1 MSKKCTATTDS
12 LFYPSPGEYMPWP
25 GQVTTQYMPYQF
37 RLDIGAGYAQP
48 TVDTCKVIIDV
59 PDIMEQM
66 NDIAIAETGTRLPI
80 REKYHVIEN
89 VQVTLQ
95 DDGGEAISVKVV
107 DKDPKRGPL
116 IACLDVDG
124 NWVKGIVDATPQ
136 GY

>member
-1 MSKKCTATTDS
+1 
-12 LFYPSPGEYMPWP
+12 
-25 GQVTTQYMPYQF
+25 
-37 RLDIGAGYAQP
+37 
-48 TVDTCKVIIDV
+48 
-59 PDIMEQM
+59 MEQM